1 MDKTILI
8 NLPEELYRKAL
19 SFLNE
24 KKMGLNEW
32 LIFLIDNSLKNNVHP
47 AVESF
52 FDLSFSSSNASAKS
66 GKIEP
71 PENR

>member
-8 NLPEELYRKAL
+8 NLPEEVYRKTL

-32 LIFLIDNSLKNNVHP
+32 LIFLINNSLKNNDRP

-52 FDLSFSSSNASAKS
+52 FDLTFSPLNSSAKS

-71 PENR
+71 PKNR